1 MLTAAQ
7 QDYIEIIYRL
17 EKKMGR
23 GNVRISDIAGEL
35 GTRLPTVTRT
45 VKRLTELEYL
55 NHASRKA
62 VSLTPRGETIAIEIL
77 HRHTDLVRFFVEI
90 LGLPNEQAETDAG
103 QVEHGISGS
112 TAQRLHEF
120 LQFVGQLQPSER
132 APLDRFLST
141 VSGGEGEFSN
151 LPSNKTEGWRT

>member
-17 EKKMGR
+17 ERKMGP

-45 VKRLTELEYL
+45 VKRLTELDFL
-55 NHASRKA
+55 NHVSRRA
-62 VSLTPRGETIAIEIL
+62 VSLTTRGETVAVEIL
-77 HRHTDLVRFFVEI
+77 HRHTDLVRFFVDI
-90 LGLPNEQAETDAG
+90 LGITEEQAETDAG
-103 QVEHGISGS
+103 QVEHGISGG

-120 LQFVGQLQPSER
+120 LRYVDRLEPAER
-132 APLDRFLST
+132 APFERFLTT
-141 VSGGEGEFSN
+141 VSGGKDDFSN
-151 LPSNKTEGWRT
+151 LPANKTGGWRT